1 LNRFKLFFKK
11 TEENCYFNKVIQNH
25 KIDLRIMTIMA
36 EAEKCRICGVEI
48 SHDRMQEND
57 KLCIKCFREKET
69 TYD

>member
-1 LNRFKLFFKK
+1 
-11 TEENCYFNKVIQNH
+11 
-25 KIDLRIMTIMA
+25 MTIMA